1 MGCRKAG
8 FRICPTCLVGQ
19 EMLTQRSGLSIQAL
33 GPYEG
38 LLRRAVLRL
47 KDSNDRILER
57 DLGRRLARLAPLC
70 QAVVGV
76 PTSGRRQRWR
86 GYCLPTRLAGVLAEA
101 RGIAALKGFSCLGD
115 PLPRKQLRGLRSRRE
130 SLTHFRYPGRLHGKI
145 LLVDDV
151 VTSGQTMLQARQA
164 LLEAGADRVEL
175 LCLAASL

>member
-1 MGCRKAG
+1 MGCRQAG
-8 FRICPTCLVGQ
+8 FRICSGCLKDQG
-19 EMLTQRSGLSIQAL
+19 MFTQRSGLSIQAL
-33 GPYEG
+33 GPYQG

-47 KDSNDRILER
+47 KESNDRILER
-57 DLGRRLARLAPLC
+57 DLGKRLARLAPPC

-76 PTSGRRQRWR
+76 PTSARRQCWR
-86 GYCLPTRLAGVLAEA
+86 GYCAPTRLAGVLADV
-101 RGIAALKGFSCLGD
+101 RGFAWLKGFSCLGD

-130 SLTHFRYPGRLHGKI
+130 SLTHFRYAGRLQGII

-151 VTSGQTMLQARQA
+151 VTSGQTLLQARQA